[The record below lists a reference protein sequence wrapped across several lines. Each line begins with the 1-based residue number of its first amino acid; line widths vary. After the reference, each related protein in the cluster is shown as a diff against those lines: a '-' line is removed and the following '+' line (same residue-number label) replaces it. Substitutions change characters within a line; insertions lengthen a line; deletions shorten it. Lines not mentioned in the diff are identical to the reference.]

1 MLSYVLRDLLRN
13 PRRTLASVAGV
24 ALGVGLFS
32 GIAFF
37 VDSSSSQ
44 MTARAIAPVVID
56 MQAGLIRPLA
66 AAPDR
71 SAPDLAAIRRSI
83 ESVSGVVATQP
94 FALFDL
100 PAGRLH
106 AGTAVINQPVKV
118 VAFDSAYLKTFP
130 AITVPGGQLKAGSA
144 LLSQSAWDGLAAAPG
159 TVLQVAVPGA
169 AAPLR
174 LPVAGVADFS
184 SPAATQL
191 FASRNPD
198 TQGEASAVPNI
209 LVTDFKTFSDA
220 VLPALRADAAS
231 PSPVIVTPPVV
242 EYHIGLSHSLL
253 SGDPAAAVIRTAA
266 LRRTIERTAPGQVK
280 VIDNL
285 TDTLTAAQRDST
297 LAKVLFIFLGLPGV
311 LLAAYLSRY
320 AGGLLAQAQRRERAT
335 LRARGMQPSQLMR
348 ALAYNTAAVAVLGG
362 VVGLALGLAALVL
375 VFGGTGGASSE
386 AFAVS
391 VIASLAAAALT
402 TTVALYL
409 PARRALTHQVAEE
422 RRDVEANVAPAW
434 LRLRLDLVMLV
445 AAALIGG
452 ITYLTGGF
460 KPTPIE
466 GQSVSLS
473 FYILLAPLCFW
484 VGATLLLVRLLLF
497 GIGRGGRAGGKAD
510 FRRNLVLRTLILSVR
525 RRPQAIASGVIAL
538 SLAVAFGAS
547 LAIFVSTYQAEKLAD
562 ARFVVGSDLRVTPVA
577 TSKAAPAA
585 KRLDA
590 VEMKAIQ
597 GVSAVAVMDQAT
609 VVVGTDKKA
618 LAAIDPNTFGK
629 VATLN
634 PSFFVGVA
642 PDAAL
647 KMLAAD
653 PQAALMDTEM
663 AKAFNIQTGD
673 QIRVQLTDR
682 VTGKLVP
689 ATFHAVAVFKNF
701 PGFPQG
707 VDLVTNLA
715 YYQQTVHATTPDAYL
730 VHTDG
735 TDAGTAA
742 VATTIQSL
750 STPAQPLTI
759 NTTAKAYN
767 IDQSSLSSLNIS
779 GLGRLDGLYTVLMS
793 ALGIAIFVFGLLLQR
808 AKEHVTMR
816 ALGIRMAQLQGLVL
830 GEAGLVSAVSLV
842 IGGVVG
848 TAMAL
853 MFVQILRP
861 LFIIAPDGLAVPGAE
876 LILLGLL
883 VLAAMALSSVIAGAS
898 LRRVR
903 LVEILREE

>member
-1 MLSYVLRDLLRN
+1 LLSYVLRDLLRN

-24 ALGVGLFS
+24 ALAVGLFS

-66 AAPDR
+66 ATSDP

-83 ESVSGVVATQP
+83 ASVNGVVATEP
-94 FALFDL
+94 FAFFDL
-100 PAGRLH
+100 PAGRLR
-106 AGTAVINQPVKV
+106 AGSAVISQPVKV
-118 VAFDSAYLKTFP
+118 VAFDPAYLKAFP
-130 AITVPGGQLKAGSA
+130 AVTVPGGELKPGTA
-144 LLSQSAWDGLAAAPG
+144 LLSQSAWNGLGAAPG
-159 TVLQVAVPGA
+159 TLLQVAVPGA
-169 AAPLR
+169 PAPVQV
-174 LPVAGVADFS
+174 PAAGVADFS
-184 SPAATQL
+184 SPAAIQL

-198 TQGEASAVPNI
+198 TQGEVTAVPNI
-209 LVTDFKTFSDA
+209 LVLDFTSFTNV
-220 VLPALRADAAS
+220 VLPALRADAAA
-231 PSPVIVTPPVV
+231 PSPVISTPPVI
-242 EYHIGLSHSLL
+242 EYHVGLSRAQL
-253 SGDPAAAVIRTAA
+253 SGDPAAAVIRTQA
-266 LRRTIERTAPGQVK
+266 LRRTIERTAPGEIK

-335 LRARGMQPSQLMR
+335 LRARGMGPTQLMR
-348 ALAYNTAAVAVLGG
+348 ALAYNTAAVAILGG
-362 VVGLALGLAALVL
+362 GIGLILGLAALVL
-375 VFGGTGGASSE
+375 VFGGTGGAAPG
-386 AFAVS
+386 AFALSIV
-391 VIASLAAAALT
+391 ASMAAAALT
-402 TTVALYL
+402 TTLALYL

-445 AAALIGG
+445 AAAVIGG

-484 VGATLLLVRLLLF
+484 IGATLLLVRVLLL
-497 GIGRGGRAGGKAD
+497 GIGRGGPSGGKGE
-510 FRRNLVLRTLILSVR
+510 FRRNLVLRTLVLSVR

-562 ARFVVGSDLRVTPVA
+562 ARFVVGSDLRLTPVA
-577 TSKAAPAA
+577 TPASAPAA

-590 VEMKAIQ
+590 IEISAIQ
-597 GVSAVAVMDQAT
+597 GVRAVGVMDQAT

-618 LAAIDPNTFGK
+618 LAAIDPQTFGR

-634 PSFFVGVA
+634 PSFFVGVS

-653 PQAALMDTEM
+653 PQAALMDTEV

-682 VTGKLVP
+682 VSGKLVP

-730 VHTDG
+730 VRTDG
-735 TDAGTAA
+735 TDAGTAS
-742 VATTIQSL
+742 VAEVIKGL
-750 STPAQPLTI
+750 STPVQPLTI
-759 NTTAKAYN
+759 NTSANAFN

-808 AKEHVTMR
+808 GKEHVTMR

-830 GEAGLVSAVSLV
+830 GEAGLVSVVSLV
-842 IGGVVG
+842 IGGLVG

-861 LFIIAPDGLAVPGAE
+861 LFIIAPDGLAVPGSE
-876 LILLGLL
+876 LVLLALL
-883 VLAAMALSSVIAGAS
+883 VLAAMALSSVVAGAS

>member
-1 MLSYVLRDLLRN
+1 MLSYVLRDLVRN
-13 PRRTLASVAGV
+13 PRRTLASVSGV
-24 ALGVGLFS
+24 ALAVGLFS

-44 MTARAIAPVVID
+44 MTSRAIAPVTID

-66 AAPDR
+66 AAPDP
-71 SAPDLAAIRRSI
+71 SAPDLAAIQRSI
-83 ESVSGVVATQP
+83 ESVNGVVAAKP
-94 FALFDL
+94 FALVDL
-100 PAGRLH
+100 PAGRLR
-106 AGTAVINQPVKV
+106 AGNAVINQPVKL
-118 VAFDSAYLKTFP
+118 VAFDPTYLNAFP
-130 AITVPGGQLKAGSA
+130 AVTVPGGELKAGSA
-144 LLSQSAWDGLAAAPG
+144 LLSQSAWDGLAAAQG
-159 TVLQVAVPGA
+159 TVLEVTLPGA
-169 AAPLR
+169 PAPLQV
-174 LPVAGVADFS
+174 PAAGVADFS
-184 SPAATQL
+184 SPAANQL

-198 TQGEASAVPNI
+198 TQGETSAVPNI
-209 LVTDFKTFSDA
+209 LVLDFTSFRNV

-231 PSPVIVTPPVV
+231 PSPVISTPPVI

-253 SGDPAAAVIRTAA
+253 SGDPAAAVIRTQA
-266 LRRTIERTAPGQVK
+266 LRRTIERTAPGEIK

-320 AGGLLAQAQRRERAT
+320 AGGLLAQAQRRERAA

-348 ALAYNTAAVAVLGG
+348 ALAYNTAAVAILGG
-362 VVGLALGLAALVL
+362 VVGLALGLAALAL
-375 VFGGTGGASSE
+375 VFGGPGGASSE
-386 AFAVS
+386 AFTVS
-391 VIASLAAAALT
+391 VLASLAAAALT

-422 RRDVEANVAPAW
+422 RREIEANVAPAW
-434 LRLRLDLVMLV
+434 LRLRLDVVMLV

-452 ITYLTGGF
+452 VTYLTGGF

-497 GIGRGGRAGGKAD
+497 GIGRGGQTPGKGD
-510 FRRNLVLRTLILSVR
+510 FRRNLVLRTLVLSVR

-562 ARFVVGSDLRVTPVA
+562 ARFVVGSDLKVTPVA
-577 TSKAAPAA
+577 TAKLAPAA
-585 KRLDA
+585 KRIDA
-590 VEMKAIQ
+590 IEISAIQ
-597 GVSAVAVMDQAT
+597 GVGAVAVLDQAT

-618 LAAIDPNTFGK
+618 LAAIDPKTFRA
-629 VATLN
+629 VANLN
-634 PSFFVGVA
+634 PGFFVGSS

-647 KMLAAD
+647 KKLAVD

-689 ATFHAVAVFKNF
+689 ATFHAVAVFKDF

-715 YYQQTVHATTPDAYL
+715 YYQQTVDATAPDAYL
-730 VHTDG
+730 VRTDG
-735 TDAGTAA
+735 TDTGTAA
-742 VATTIQSL
+742 VAGVIQAL

-759 NTTAKAYN
+759 NTSAKAYN

-830 GEAGLVSAVSLV
+830 GEAGLVSVVSLV
-842 IGGVVG
+842 IGGLVG

-861 LFIIAPDGLAVPGAE
+861 LFIIAPDGLAVPGLE
-876 LILLGLL
+876 LALLGLL